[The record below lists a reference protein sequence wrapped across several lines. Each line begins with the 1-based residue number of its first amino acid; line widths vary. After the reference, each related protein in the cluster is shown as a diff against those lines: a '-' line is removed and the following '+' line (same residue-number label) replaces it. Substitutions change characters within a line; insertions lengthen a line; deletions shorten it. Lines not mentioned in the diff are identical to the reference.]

1 MLQVPANPSPSAAVE
16 IVDETDLILVRQSL
30 RTVGQAAGLGLV
42 AQTKFITAGSEVA
55 RNILKY
61 ADAGH
66 GRMSTEQVLLG
77 GRHGPRATFC
87 DDGPGIA
94 DVALAMTD
102 GFSTSGSLGLGLPGA
117 KRLVDEMEIAS
128 DEGGTTIVL
137 TMWWH

>member
-1 MLQVPANPSPSAAVE
+1 MLQVPANPTQGMAVE

-61 ADAGH
+61 ATSGRGH
-66 GRMSTEQVLLG
+66 LSTEQVLLG
-77 GRHGPRATFC
+77 GRHGPRATFS
-87 DDGPGIA
+87 DEGPGIS
-94 DVALAMTD
+94 DITMAMTD

-128 DEGGTTIVL
+128 DEHGTTIVL